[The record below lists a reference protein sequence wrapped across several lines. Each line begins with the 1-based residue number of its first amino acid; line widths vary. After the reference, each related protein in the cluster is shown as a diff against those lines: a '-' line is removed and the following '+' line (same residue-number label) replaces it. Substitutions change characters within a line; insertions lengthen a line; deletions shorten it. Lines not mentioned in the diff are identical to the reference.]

1 MPPPER
7 RSHGGT
13 FLGPST
19 SPPFTATSRLIWLVL
34 MNGTSIRTVSQDA
47 PSPTHDVLLEALG
60 DGTRRAILEQLRDGP
75 KSVVEIARGLPVRR
89 PAVSQHLK
97 VLKAAGLVTDQAV
110 GTRRVYRIDPQ
121 GLKALEDYAR
131 SFWSAALTRYGRAA
145 RRAPERATAGQTK
158 SGG

>member
-1 MPPPER
+1 
-7 RSHGGT
+7 
-13 FLGPST
+13 
-19 SPPFTATSRLIWLVL
+19 

-60 DGTRRAILEQLRDGP
+60 DGTRRAILERLRDGP
-75 KSVVEIARGLPVRR
+75 KPVVEIARGLPVGR

-97 VLKAAGLVTDQAV
+97 VLKEAGLVTDEAV
-110 GTRRVYRIDPQ
+110 GTRRVYRVDPE
-121 GLKALEDYAR
+121 GLKGLEDYAR

-145 RRAPERATAGQTK
+145 RRAPERATEGRTK